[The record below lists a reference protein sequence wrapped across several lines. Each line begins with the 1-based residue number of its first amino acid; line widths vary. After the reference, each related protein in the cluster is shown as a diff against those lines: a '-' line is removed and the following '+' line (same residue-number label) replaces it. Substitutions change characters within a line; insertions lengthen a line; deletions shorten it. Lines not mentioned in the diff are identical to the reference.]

1 MKKHPE
7 TPAKPLPDPLRE
19 VKAEL
24 LATLGDL
31 GALDATVGD
40 ISHLNDAALLGIAN
54 QTLTGLKRQVTCMHI
69 QRDFLT
75 EGLVGWFWQWNMQT
89 GQIQIE
95 SSEQQNVRRKRYEFH
110 GWKSITHPED
120 KDALVTLSRF
130 GSAGFDSLA
139 LSLRIRDA
147 AGGWRNMNWS
157 GAVVARD
164 PAGNPSVAS
173 GTLVTHARNSTENS
187 PSSPQSLRLLANISH
202 EVRTPMTAI
211 LGAAHLALHSNDPV
225 QSKNLIETIKTSA
238 ESLVSLLDDTL
249 DYAKLEKGM
258 LRIEKIEFDLYS
270 LIADLGR
277 IHGLNAQQKNLRFLS
292 TIASGTPRMIISD
305 PMRIRQIVSNLLS
318 NAVKFTN
325 SGEIALNVD
334 MVEAN
339 APTKMARLCISVRD
353 SGIGLH
359 PEQIKK
365 IFGEYSQAE
374 SSTART
380 HGGTG
385 LGLSISKRLAK
396 LLGGDISVESIP
408 EHGSVF
414 EASLRVVTVSS
425 KERNGPIDR
434 IGGHV
439 LLCEP
444 NSAQR
449 EILTG
454 MLADLGVSAQSIG
467 QTELPSAIE
476 RHDQTDAASI
486 DAILVDAAVL
496 SKNVAARTKM
506 PRIVVMQDLA
516 TMQWNAI
523 DENSGLLH
531 LLRPFSI
538 DDLRKSLLQ
547 ARHPHTDHDS
557 PLEAPD
563 WQTLDALDA
572 TPTERRRILLAEDNL
587 SNRQVLASMLR
598 HSGFDV
604 TETCNGAEA
613 VEAFQKE
620 PFAYCMILLDIQMP
634 VMDGLRAAEEIRG
647 LEERRSWVRNDHWY
661 MTPILAT
668 TADAIKNVER
678 LCLDAGMNGV
688 MIKPITPES
697 LLATIERTLAEAKQA
712 SDFVISESLALAVD
726 GSSDTET
733 AVALEALAQLNK
745 RIGTTIV
752 NIDIPLQWTGNDPQT
767 VKRLVG
773 SFLAEAPSAVDT
785 IEHWIMHRKLEETA
799 QLSHKIISSLDLL
812 GAEEASCLLRAFYQH
827 CCSGNH
833 PSAISSWEKCKT
845 GIGSVIDILLEIDSV
860 I

>member
-1 MKKHPE
+1 MNKLPE
-7 TPAKPLPDPLRE
+7 MPTKPLPEPSRE
-19 VKAEL
+19 TKTEL
-24 LATLGDL
+24 LATLNDL
-31 GALDATVGD
+31 GALDATAGD
-40 ISHLNDAALLGIAN
+40 IAHLTDATLLEIAN
-54 QTLTGLKRQVTCMHI
+54 QTLMGLKRQVTCMHI
-69 QRDFLT
+69 QRNFLT

-95 SSEQQNVRRKRYEFH
+95 SSEQQNARHKRYEFH
-110 GWKSITHPED
+110 GWKSVTHPED
-120 KDALVTLSRF
+120 IDALATLSRF
-130 GSAGFDSLA
+130 GSTGLDPLT
-139 LSLRIRDA
+139 LSLRIRGA
-147 AGGWRNMNWS
+147 AGGWKRMTWS

-164 PAGNPSVAS
+164 SSGNAS
-173 GTLVTHARNSTENS
+173 IAAGTLATQARNSSAEL
-187 PSSPQSLRLLANISH
+187 PSSQQSLQLLANISH

-258 LRIEKIEFDLYS
+258 LRIEKVEFDLYS
-270 LIADLGR
+270 LIADLTR
-277 IHGLNAQQKNLRFLS
+277 IHGLNAQQKNLRFLT
-292 TIASGTPRMIISD
+292 TIASGTPRMIVSD

-334 MVEAN
+334 LTKAT
-339 APTKMARLCISVRD
+339 APSETARLSISVRD

-408 EHGSVF
+408 DHGSVF
-414 EASLRVVTVSS
+414 EASMRVAT
-425 KERNGPIDR
+425 KERNGPIDK

-449 EILTG
+449 EILKG
-454 MLADLGVSAQSIG
+454 MLADLGVSVQCINP
-467 QTELPSAIE
+467 TELSSAIE
-476 RHDQTDAASI
+476 SHDGGDTAPM
-486 DAILVDAAVL
+486 DAILVDAAAL
-496 SKNVAARTKM
+496 SENVAIRAKV

-523 DENSGLLH
+523 DQNSGLLH

-538 DDLRKSLLQ
+538 DDLRKSILQ
-547 ARHPHTDHDS
+547 ARHSHTDHDS

-563 WQTLDALDA
+563 LQSLDALEA
-572 TPTERRRILLAEDNL
+572 NTAERRRILLAEDNQ
-587 SNRQVLASMLR
+587 SNREVLAGMLR

-604 TETCNGAEA
+604 TEAGNGLEA

-647 LEERRSWVRNDHWY
+647 LEERRSWVRNDHWC

-712 SDFVISESLALAVD
+712 SDGTISESLALAVD
-726 GSSDTET
+726 ESTDTET
-733 AVALEALAQLNK
+733 IVALEALRQLSK
-745 RIGTTIV
+745 RIGTTII

-773 SFLAEAPSAVDT
+773 SFLAEAPSAIDT
-785 IEHWIMHRKLEETA
+785 IEHWIIHRKLDETA

-812 GAEEASCLLRAFYQH
+812 GAEDASFLLRGFYQH
-827 CCSGNH
+827 CRSGDY
-833 PSAISSWEKCKT
+833 PSAISSWEKCKS
-845 GIGSVIDILLEIDSV
+845 GIGSVIDILSEIDRV